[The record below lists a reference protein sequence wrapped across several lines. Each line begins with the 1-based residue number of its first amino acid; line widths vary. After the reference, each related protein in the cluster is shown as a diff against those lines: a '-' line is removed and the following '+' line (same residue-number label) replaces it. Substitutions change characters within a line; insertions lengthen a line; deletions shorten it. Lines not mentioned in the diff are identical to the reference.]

1 MVRSKPQ
8 RKGRKDETNLQR
20 RRKEKGGGA
29 MFGEFV
35 KERRI
40 ARDITLR
47 KFCQALD
54 WDASNWSKVERGLLS
69 PPQDEGKLRRI
80 ADLIGIEQGS
90 DDWQAMKDLSRIG
103 PQMLPDDIAADSRIV
118 KALPLFFRTVRSDK
132 PTAEELDRLIELLKK
147 EG

>member
-1 MVRSKPQ
+1 
-8 RKGRKDETNLQR
+8 
-20 RRKEKGGGA
+20 